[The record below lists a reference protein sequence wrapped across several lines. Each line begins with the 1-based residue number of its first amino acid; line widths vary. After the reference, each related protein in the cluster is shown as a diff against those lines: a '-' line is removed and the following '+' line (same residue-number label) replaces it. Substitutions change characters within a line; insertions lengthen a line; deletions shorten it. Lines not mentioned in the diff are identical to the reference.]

1 MIRYLMVSSLQH
13 CTNRCCVPLFGLMMP
28 HEFLMFFEAANP
40 AHVSGV
46 ARNEASAFF
55 AFLVAF
61 YVMEDWDHHGVFL
74 K

>member
-1 MIRYLMVSSLQH
+1 
-13 CTNRCCVPLFGLMMP
+13 MP